1 MGVLKKFEQ
10 RLEGLVNGT
19 FAKVF
24 KSEVQPVEIAG
35 ALQRECDNNA
45 TIWNRDRTVVPNDF
59 IVELSTPDY
68 ERLSPYSGQLG
79 DELAGMVRDY
89 AKQQRYTFM
98 GPIKVHLEKADD
110 LDTGLYRVR
119 SRTLASSSR
128 PAGPTRTRPPHGRPQ
143 RRPDRAAPATR
154 RRRGRSADAVRT
166 AARRRRPSRRL
177 RLPARRG
184 RTAPGAAGAAWPGPQ
199 PGPHPPLDRD
209 QRHPPPDLPRDA
221 RCWAAAPRPTCG
233 STTPASPAGTAR
245 SGPER
250 PRRSRISAPPTASWW
265 TGSTPPALRSA
276 TARGS
281 SWAAPPSF
289 TGKPK
294 GEAGAMSE
302 LTLTVMRL
310 GFLAVLWLFVI
321 VAVQVIRS
329 DLFGTRVT
337 QRGSRR
343 EAGGPAAG
351 RSASRRRRSSAS
363 SAAAAGRQRRNA
375 PDASW
380 WSSEGTLTG
389 TTVAL
394 QGQTITLG
402 RAHDST
408 IVLDDDYASSR
419 HARIYPDRD
428 GQWIVEDLG
437 LHQRHVP
444 RPIAADD
451 PDTDSAGRADPYRQ
465 DRHRAAEVVLH
476 HE

>member
-45 TIWNRDRTVVPNDF
+45 TIWNRERTVVPNDF
-59 IVELSTPDY
+59 IVELSTPDF

-98 GPIKVHLEKADD
+98 GSIKVHLEKADD
-110 LDTGLYRVR
+110 LDTDLYRVR
-119 SRTLASSSR
+119 SRTLASSANQQAPER
-128 PAGPTRTRPPHGRPQ
+128 APAGGPVGRPGGYGYPPPAAQ
-143 RRPDRAAPATR
+143 PTGAPPCRP
-154 RRRGRSADAVRT
+154 
-166 AARRRRPSRRL
+166 RRRPAAAAAPRRRWPRAVVP
-177 RLPARRG
+177 RLPARCPVRAYG
-184 RTAPGAAGAAWPGPQ
+184 TGSRSTAPAIRSP
-199 PGPHPPLDRD
+199 
-209 QRHPPPDLPRDA
+209 A
-221 RCWAAAPRPTCG
+221 RRWCWAAAPTPTCG
-233 STTPASPAGTAR
+233 STTPASRAGTVR

-250 PRRSRISAPPTASWW
+250 PRRSRISGPPTASWW

-281 SWAAPPSF
+281 SWATPPSF

-343 EAGGPAAG
+343 ESGRPQQAA
-351 RSASRRRRSSAS
+351 RQQAAPPQQRQQASG
-363 SAAAAGRQRRNA
+363 GRQRRGA
-375 PDASW
+375 PTKLVV
-380 WSSEGTLTG
+380 SEGILTG

-437 LHQRHVP
+437 STNGTYLDRTRLTTP
-444 RPIAADD
+444 TPIPLGASIRIGK
-451 PDTDSAGRADPYRQ
+451 TVIELRK
-465 DRHRAAEVVLH
+465 
-476 HE
+476 